1 MSEYLQDQFRV
12 AIRQRLIEL
21 KVTDYRFCKD
31 TGISESQFSRFMRGE
46 RGVSFETLKRIL
58 YRLQLRVKV
67 EVNPYATPVP
77 FDTTGRGR
85 PRIKKGEDN

>member
-1 MSEYLQDQFRV
+1 MDYLQNQFRE
-12 AIRQRLIEL
+12 AIRTRITEL

-46 RGVSFETLKRIL
+46 RGISFKLLERIL
-58 YRLQLRVKV
+58 YRLNLTWVDIR
-67 EVNPYATPVP
+67 VNPYATPVP

-85 PRIKKGEDN
+85 PKKVKQ

>member
-1 MSEYLQDQFRV
+1 MDYIQNQFRA
-12 AIRQRLIEL
+12 AIRERLRVLE
-21 KVTDYRFCKD
+21 VSDYRFCKD

-46 RGVSFETLKRIL
+46 RGVSFETLERIL
-58 YRLQLRVKV
+58 YRLQLRIKV

-85 PRIKKGEDN
+85 PKKEKV